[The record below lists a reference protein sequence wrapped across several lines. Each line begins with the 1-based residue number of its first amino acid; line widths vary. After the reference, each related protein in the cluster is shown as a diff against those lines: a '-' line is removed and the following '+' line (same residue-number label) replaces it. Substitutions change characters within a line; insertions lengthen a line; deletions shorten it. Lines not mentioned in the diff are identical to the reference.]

1 MQTILTDFY
10 TLESYEK
17 AENGSF
23 IATINLNKDH
33 DIFKGHFPGNPVTP
47 GVCMMQI
54 VKELTEEFTGRK
66 LFLKTA
72 SNVKFMAIINPF
84 ETPDLTIKLDIT
96 ETDEEV
102 KVKNTTS
109 FGETIA
115 LKMSVNYQKLT
126 L

>member
-10 TLESYEK
+10 TLTSYEK

-23 IATINLNKDH
+23 TANIHLNKDH

-54 VKELTEEFTGRK
+54 IKELTEEFTDTK

-84 ETPDLTIKLDIT
+84 ETPDLKLQLDIT
-96 ETDEEV
+96 ENEEDV
-102 KVKNTTS
+102 KVKNTTF

-115 LKMSVNYQKLT
+115 LKLSVSYKKIPS
-126 L
+126 

>member
-1 MQTILTDFY
+1 MQTILTGFY
-10 TLESYEK
+10 TLDSYQK
-17 AENGSF
+17 TENGNY
-23 IATINLNKDH
+23 IAQINLNKDH

-54 VKELTEEFTGRK
+54 VKELTEEFTGKK

-84 ETPDLTIKLDIT
+84 ETPELTLQLDIS
-96 ETDEEV
+96 ENGEEV

-115 LKMSVNYQKLT
+115 LKMSVNYKNLI
-126 L
+126 

>member
-1 MQTILTDFY
+1 MLTDFY
-10 TLESYEK
+10 TLKSYEK
-17 AENGSF
+17 AENGNF
-23 IATINLNKDH
+23 IAAISLNRDH

-54 VKELTEEFTGRK
+54 VKELTEEFTGKK

-84 ETPDLTIKLDIT
+84 ETPDLKLQLDIT
-96 ETDEEV
+96 ESEEDV
-102 KVKNTTS
+102 KVKNITS

-115 LKMSVNYQKLT
+115 LKMSVNYKKLT
-126 L
+126 S